1 MLPNLVPSACLLLE
15 PRLLPD
21 DLLII
26 ESQLGRTPRGVVD
39 IAHRCACGAPDVVR
53 TEPRLPDGTPFPT
66 SYYLTCPRLAS
77 AIGTLESQGV
87 MREMEARLHTDEDL
101 AARYRQAHDHYLA
114 KRAELGE
121 VAEIAG
127 ISAGGMP
134 DRVKCL
140 HVLAGHALA
149 AGPGVNPFGDEVLEL
164 VGQYWKGNSCA
175 PGPVAAIDCGTNSIR
190 ILIADVDASGALIE
204 HAREMRIVRLGEG
217 VDSTGEFSQAALER
231 TFAACEEYKTLIDA
245 YGVKSVRFVA
255 TSASR
260 DVRNRAAFVQ
270 GVHQRLGV
278 TPEVITGNEEA
289 ELSFLGAV
297 RGLMNLESPVLVV
310 DIGGGSTEFV
320 LGDVSNGVNIA
331 ASVSTNVGCVRMT
344 ERHLVTDPPTSEQIA
359 AVEADVALAFNE
371 AAQVVD
377 FTQAKSVVGVAGTVT
392 TVSAMALGLT
402 FYEPEAIHGSILD
415 LDQIESITST
425 LLSMT
430 RAERAALP
438 FMHEGRVDVIGGG
451 ALVLRELARRTSP
464 VSIQV
469 SEYDI
474 LDGIVYR
481 LAGTGS

>member
-1 MLPNLVPSACLLLE
+1 
-15 PRLLPD
+15 LLPD
-21 DLLII
+21 DLRII
-26 ESQLGRTPRGVVD
+26 ESQLGRAPRGVVD

-87 MREMEARLHTDEDL
+87 MREMEARLHTDSDL
-101 AARYRQAHDHYLA
+101 ASRYRKAHEHYLVQ
-114 KRAELGE
+114 REELGHVE
-121 VAEIAG
+121 EIAG

-149 AGPGVNPFGDEVLEL
+149 AGPGVNPLGDEVLAL
-164 VGQYWKGNSCA
+164 VGQYWKGNTCA
-175 PGPVAAIDCGTNSIR
+175 RGPVAAIDCGTNSIR
-190 ILIADVDASGALIE
+190 ILIADIDADGTLIE

-231 TFAACEEYKTLIDA
+231 TFAACQEYRTLIDA
-245 YGVKSVRFVA
+245 HGADSVRFVA

-260 DVRNRAAFVQ
+260 DVSNRAAFVQ

-278 TPEVITGNEEA
+278 TPEVISGNEEA

-297 RGLMNLESPVLVV
+297 RGLKNLQSPVLVV

-320 LGDVSNGVNIA
+320 LGDVSQGVAIET
-331 ASVSTNVGCVRMT
+331 SVSVNVGCVRMT
-344 ERHLVTDPPTSEQIA
+344 ERHLVTDPPTREQIE
-359 AVEADVALAFNE
+359 AVEADIAAAFDD
-371 AAQVVD
+371 AARTID
-377 FTQAKSVVGVAGTVT
+377 FSTAKTVVGVAGTVT
-392 TVSAMALGLT
+392 TVSAMALGLDA
-402 FYEPEAIHGSILD
+402 YVPEAIHGSTLT
-415 LDQIESITST
+415 LGQIEELTAN
-425 LLSMT
+425 LLEMT